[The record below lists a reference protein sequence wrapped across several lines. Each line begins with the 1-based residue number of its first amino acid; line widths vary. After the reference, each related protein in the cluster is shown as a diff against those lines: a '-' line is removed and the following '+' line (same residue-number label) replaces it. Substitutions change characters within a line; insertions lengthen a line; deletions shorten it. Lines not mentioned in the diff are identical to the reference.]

1 MAANAEVA
9 LWSEEKQKRLQDAL
23 VGSWAEDEWKFTLP
37 NGSHRYMHFAL
48 LISPSLK
55 NELKYALWQKF
66 DSGAWKREQG
76 HLSHCNLLSL
86 MVQWFNLVAP
96 NCFSLLERSLDQWEI
111 SLRTYLTET
120 NQYKP
125 RPRQRLCANQAYGS
139 YQSEDARIALLRQ
152 LYRIIA
158 DAYDD
163 RPETEKD
170 VWDLR
175 KMGVFLNL
183 SLTES
188 KLNFILISQPW
199 LRGIAKAFFKYLVA
213 TQSAS
218 TCMGKLG
225 SLRQFSLFL
234 TAEAPS
240 CGISD
245 MNRALVLKYLDFL
258 RAQNKTTSR
267 RNMLVYHLRLF
278 LETCAHRLQLAGV
291 TKERIIFDDD
301 FVKEPEALSREIPE
315 EVLVQLRNNLDALPT
330 ITLRMVTILLEVGLR
345 VNEVCCLPLDCL
357 VCDDRHEWY
366 LRFYQSKVSREHIIP
381 LIDQA
386 VVETIQAQQQEV
398 RERYAD
404 QCRYLFPKPRFS
416 MLPYKQ
422 GTFSMALNTWAV
434 KCDIRDRN
442 GGLWRF
448 QSHQFRH
455 TVGMRLINE
464 DVPLDVISRLLG
476 HRSLEMTRRYAQKRA
491 AQLRAELERVHR
503 KRKTVDAAGLV
514 VKGDSRANDPEVQM
528 TRKGVKG
535 QTLPVGGCGRLVVL
549 GDCSH
554 ANKCLTCPMWLT
566 STDDLSALK
575 SFYDRAIRLKQHA
588 MAKGNQFVIDQQDR
602 IIATLTLRIKS
613 LEATEMDGSLCV
625 DDVLAQLRTDLA
637 EAECGLE
644 EAQAAGL
651 VLATRHLERAM
662 TEMKMRIAA
671 LEVPDDRPHE

>member
-1 MAANAEVA
+1 MALNAEAV
-9 LWSEEKQKRLQDAL
+9 LWSEEKQQRLQDAL
-23 VGSWAEDEWKFTLP
+23 VGSWTEDEWKFTLP
-37 NGSHRYMHFAL
+37 NGSHRYMHFSL
-48 LISPSLK
+48 LISSSLK
-55 NELKYALWQKF
+55 NELKYALWRKF

-86 MVQWFNLVAP
+86 LMQWFNLVAP
-96 NCFSLLERSLDQWEI
+96 TCCSLLERSLDQWEI
-111 SLRTYLTET
+111 SLRTYLIEAD
-120 NQYKP
+120 QYKP
-125 RPRQRLCANQAYGS
+125 RPRHRLYADQAYKS
-139 YQSEDARIALLRQ
+139 YESEDARIALLRQ
-152 LYRIIA
+152 IYRIIA

-163 RPETEKD
+163 RLETEKD
-170 VWDLR
+170 IWDLR
-175 KMGVFLNL
+175 KMSVSLNL
-183 SLTES
+183 STS
-188 KLNFILISQPW
+188 DYTLNFTLISQPW
-199 LRGIAKAFFKYLVA
+199 LRNLAKAFFKYLVA

-218 TCMGKLG
+218 TCTLKLG

-234 TAEAPS
+234 EAEAPS
-240 CGISD
+240 CDAAD
-245 MNRALVLKYLDFL
+245 MNRVLVLKYLDFL

-267 RNMLVYHLRLF
+267 RNMLVNHLRLF
-278 LETCAHRLQLAGV
+278 LEMCAHRLQLAGV

-301 FVKEPEALSREIPE
+301 FVKEPQALSREIPE
-315 EVLVQLRNNLDALPT
+315 EVLVQLRNHLDALPT

-345 VNEVCCLPLDCL
+345 LNEVCCLPMDCL

-398 RERYAD
+398 RERYAN
-404 QCRYLFPKPRFS
+404 QCSYLFPKPRFS
-416 MLPYKQ
+416 TLPYKQ
-422 GTFSMALNTWAV
+422 GAFSMALNIWAV
-434 KCDIRDRN
+434 KCDIRDRHGN
-442 GGLWRF
+442 LWRF

-503 KRKTVDAAGLV
+503 RRKTVDAAGQV

-528 TRKGVKG
+528 TRKGVRG
-535 QTLPVGGCGRLVVL
+535 QTLPVGGCGRLIVL

-566 STDDLSALK
+566 STDDLPALM
-575 SFYDRAIRLKQHA
+575 SFYDRAIRLKQR
-588 MAKGNQFVIDQQDR
+588 AKASGNQFVIDQQDR

-613 LEATEMDGSLCV
+613 LEATEMDGSLCI
-625 DDVLAQLRTDLA
+625 DDILAQLRADLA

-644 EAQAAGL
+644 EALAAGL
-651 VLATRHLERAM
+651 VLAARHLERAM

-671 LEVPDDRPHE
+671 LEVSDDRPQE